1 MAYIKIENNLIANT
15 LSQFFCLSLQAQ
27 LAAVTC
33 TDTHDCDTSNLDIT
47 EASCDTAK
55 ENQPSK
61 HNLCAAHNKPVL
73 QDSYRISDN
82 CNTSL
87 ELSSMSQAGEDCDVE
102 RSNRKFSGI
111 NDSLA
116 LIKVRKCQHDDP
128 VPSQSQYFPSQT
140 QPVVPVSS
148 EIEDTS
154 QTQFTVPLP
163 TKFTNYKPS
172 QNQPVQKFVE
182 RDRNQCRDRICTPFN
197 FSEHNGDLSVNDPV
211 EENSQMNS
219 LFLSQFTSCTQ
230 EEKTTAGKHSS
241 SAKISKDRKV
251 CKTSHHYLH
260 ENNTHHSKLAKNDEK
275 YNGTKFKSKKQCVD
289 SQQTQGVIPSQPEL
303 VSGTQYRLNASSCY
317 NESQVPASST
327 FNQTG
332 MIIDSQDQGNISDCD
347 MFEDSFND
355 STVLS
360 QIDELLVATGRQA
373 DTAIQSSA
381 RKRRRRTLD
390 VGVDPDI
397 SSHTQSLV
405 VSIRQND
412 CTEAKEIAAKNRLT
426 DGTTGNYSNSNV
438 SRTVTVGVKTE
449 LQARKNSELAV
460 SDCDRE
466 VSLIHDGA
474 IDIGDR
480 KTDPSVTD
488 GFMGKDVEEP
498 VTPVASESLQNRLK
512 KRLKVQCSPF
522 VMLCLGPI
530 IGMDHVISEL
540 C

>member
-1 MAYIKIENNLIANT
+1 MAYIKIENNLVANLL
-15 LSQFFCLSLQAQ
+15 LSHFLCLSLQVQ
-27 LAAVTC
+27 PAAVTC
-33 TDTHDCDTSNLDIT
+33 TDTHDWDTSDLDIT
-47 EASCDTAK
+47 EASLDATK

-61 HNLCAAHNKPVL
+61 HNLCATNNKSVL
-73 QDSYRISDN
+73 QDSCRISDN
-82 CNTSL
+82 CNASL
-87 ELSSMSQAGEDCDVE
+87 ELSSMSQAAEEGGVDK
-102 RSNRKFSGI
+102 SSRKFSCI

-116 LIKVRKCQHDDP
+116 LIKVRKCQNDDP

-140 QPVVPVSS
+140 QPVVPVSG
-148 EIEDTS
+148 EIEDIS

-182 RDRNQCRDRICTPFN
+182 RVGNQCRDRICTPFN
-197 FSEHNGDLSVNDPV
+197 FSEHNVDLSVNDPM
-211 EENSQMNS
+211 EENSQIS
-219 LFLSQFTSCTQ
+219 CLLVSQLTSCTQ
-230 EEKTTAGKHSS
+230 EEKTAAGEHSA

-251 CKTSHHYLH
+251 YKTSHPYPH
-260 ENNTHHSKLAKNDEK
+260 ENNTHHSKLAKNDAK
-275 YNGTKFKSKKQCVD
+275 YNGTKFKSKKQYVD
-289 SQQTQGVIPSQPEL
+289 SQQTQGAIPSQPEL
-303 VSGTQYRLNASSCY
+303 VSGTQYHLNASSCY
-317 NESQVPASST
+317 DDSQVPASST

-332 MIIDSQDQGNISDCD
+332 MIIDSQDQGNVSDCD

-373 DTAIQSSA
+373 NSATQSSA

-405 VSIRQND
+405 VSLRQND
-412 CTEAKEIAAKNRLT
+412 CTEAKEIAAKNRSA
-426 DGTTGNYSNSNV
+426 DGTKGNYPNSNV
-438 SRTVTVGVKTE
+438 SRIVTVGVKTE
-449 LQARKNSELAV
+449 LQAHKTSELAV
-460 SDCDRE
+460 SDGDSR
-466 VSLIHDGA
+466 VSLIHDSA

-512 KRLKVQCSPF
+512 KRLKVQ
-522 VMLCLGPI
+522 
-530 IGMDHVISEL
+530 
-540 C
+540 